1 MSLKFLFL
9 CNVSVGYF
17 SFSQSLAGGGCDV
30 SNCSLFKRKLS
41 WPRSGPRRRRDFT
54 LSMLGGEL
62 LSRWENSRLSADWQT
77 TRTRVN
83 QTRTVSYFLSK
94 IYKTNWVINF
104 SLSCKLSGIFSV
116 LGKVFVTLNSN
127 DTGLQV
133 QQSLLEKDKKH
144 ISGIATV
151 SSWERK
157 KEFWCP
163 VSWLLLFRWTGS
175 SGEERLQEDQ
185 HQDWWTEELLG
196 PGEEDQVRHPER
208 GEAAVVLLVRHHSG
222 LPQHLRK
229 ISVQLRFVS
238 M

>member
-133 QQSLLEKDKKH
+133 QQSLLEKDKKY

-151 SSWERK
+151 SSWEK
-157 KEFWCP
+157 KGMLISNKLSTAIQVDWQLGRGAASRRP
-163 VSWLLLFRWTGS
+163 TSRLVDWRTSGSWRRGSGSSSGAWWSSSGSTGS
-175 SGEERLQEDQ
+175 WSF
-185 HQDWWTEELLG
+185 WSSST
-196 PGEEDQVRHPER
+196 P
-208 GEAAVVLLVRHHSG
+208 A
-222 LPQHLRK
+222 
-229 ISVQLRFVS
+229 
-238 M
+238 